1 VVRIFEKFRSEIE
14 NKKYFEAH
22 EILESLWLEMKKS
35 DHKDKN
41 IIRGFINAAVSME
54 LKKRGRETPSKRVW
68 QTYEKYKK
76 DIFDNKLYLE
86 MVKFL
91 DSKRPF

>member
-1 VVRIFEKFRSEIE
+1 MVRIFEKFRSEIE

-54 LKKRGRETPSKRVW
+54 LKKRGREIPSERVW